1 MVTGFQAILIGIGLF
16 IALNLAV
23 HLFSRFLRK

>member
-1 MVTGFQAILIGIGLF
+1 MVTDVQAILIAIGLF

-23 HLFSRFLRK
+23 QLFSRFLRK